1 MARENEWDRLA
12 SERTASP
19 LGAASMGVLRMSLLF
34 GSAAV
39 AIALLVA
46 PIAENYARP
55 QFSSASVEGLDL
67 TSTGSVPRG
76 GSYTIRKS
84 VLQAQPDSVCIIRAN
99 GRRSGDC

>member
-1 MARENEWDRLA
+1 MARENEWDRLG
-12 SERTASP
+12 SEQTSP
-19 LGAASMGVLRMSLLF
+19 LGAASMGILRVALLF

-46 PIAENYARP
+46 PIAENYTRG
-55 QFSSASVEGLDL
+55 QFVSAGPEVLDL
-67 TSTGSVPRG
+67 TSTGSIRG
-76 GSYTIRKS
+76 GNYTIRKS